1 MKLRPTPHLSSRPR
15 GWRLALGAGMVTL
28 ALAASA
34 ATDPKASRL
43 YEDALQR
50 YEKKDHAGAVVQL
63 KNALQIDK
71 NLLPVHVLLG
81 KALLA
86 QSQPIPAEAAL
97 LEALRLG
104 VSREEVVVPLAKA
117 LLDMGRAR
125 QVLDDERFAEK
136 GLGSENRFALLVLKA
151 GAADDVG
158 DSKLAMQ
165 LLETARTIDASSP
178 DTWVA
183 ETKLRIRAGQWA
195 EAKVAAD
202 KAVSLAPTQA
212 AALYVRASLSH
223 SQGDLKGAL
232 ALYDKLLQHTP
243 AHVDALVSR
252 AGLLLDQK
260 RTSDAARDVAA
271 ALKAQ
276 PNESRALY
284 LQAQIAQLEGRAAD
298 AKAALHRVTAI
309 LDVIPIEMLRY
320 RPQLL
325 MLGGLA
331 HYDLDQTEK
340 AKPYLEGVLR
350 EQPGSP
356 AAKLMARIHLKERNF
371 DRAVEALD
379 TYTRLHP
386 RDVQATL
393 LLASAHMA
401 HGRYPRA
408 IALLQSA
415 LQREVRPELQ
425 DALAMAYMKSG
436 QFKSALAVLE
446 TAWKRN
452 PGSVYIG
459 SSLAGLY
466 LQLGQPARAVAVAE
480 TLAKSGKDQPAL
492 QFLLGKARLEAGDA
506 KGARTALEAAA
517 NANPRFVDPQVE
529 LARLDIRSRNFEAA
543 EKRLMALVKR
553 EPKHMGL
560 LSTLGQLHAAQ
571 GQLDQAQLWFEKADD
586 HSAPDMLDHGMQL
599 VEFNLARGRID
610 LAREAL
616 KRVTIKSPDAMRVLV
631 MAARVEL
638 ASGDPRAA
646 KSTLARA
653 SSAAAND
660 PGGLVFVGDLQL
672 AAGDVAG
679 AAYTAN
685 KALKEAPQLLGAQVL
700 QARASILQGELP
712 GAEQT
717 ARELVARLP
726 KSGIGHA
733 LLGDIAVARKQ
744 DAAAASAYRRAHE
757 IDGTRSSLIT
767 LFTHLTR
774 TQPAESIRLAEQWL
788 KKHPQDVVV
797 WRSLADAQARAGDW
811 AGSRRSYE
819 TLLQSSPDDAEAL
832 NNLANVLLVLKDPLA
847 LKTAERAHALKPA
860 APHIIST
867 LGWAAHK
874 AGQADRALQL
884 LRDARLRN
892 PDSSETRY
900 YLGAA
905 LAAAGRGNEAKAELQ
920 AAIGSGRAF
929 ASLKDAQALLDTL
942 K

>member
-1 MKLRPTPHLSSRPR
+1 
-15 GWRLALGAGMVTL
+15 MVSL

-43 YEDALQR
+43 YEEALQR
-50 YEKKDHAGAVVQL
+50 YESKDHAGAVIQL

-117 LLDMGRAR
+117 ALDMGRAR

-136 GLGSENRFALLVLKA
+136 GLSSETRFALLVLKA

-158 DSKLAMQ
+158 DSKLALQ
-165 LLETARTIDASSP
+165 LLETARSINPSSP
-178 DTWVA
+178 DSWVA
-183 ETKLRIRAGQWA
+183 EAKLRIRLSQWA

-202 KAVSLAPTQA
+202 KAVALAPTQA
-212 AALYVRASLSH
+212 NALYVRASLAH
-223 SQGDLKGAL
+223 AQGDLKGAL
-232 ALYDKLLQHTP
+232 GYYDKLLQHTP

-252 AGLLLDQK
+252 AGLLLDLK
-260 RTSDAARDVAA
+260 RMPDAARDVAA
-271 ALKAQ
+271 ALKAE
-276 PNESRALY
+276 PNEARAFY
-284 LQAQIAQLEGRAAD
+284 LQAQIAQREGRATD
-298 AKAALHRVTAI
+298 AKASLHRVTAI

-320 RPQLL
+320 RQQLL

-379 TYTRLHP
+379 SYTRMHP

-408 IALLQSA
+408 IALLQAA
-415 LQREVRPELQ
+415 LQKEVRPELQ
-425 DALAMAYMKSG
+425 DALSMAYMKSG
-436 QFKSALAVLE
+436 QFKAALTELE
-446 TAWKRN
+446 SAWKRN

-466 LQLGQPARAVAVAE
+466 LQLGQPAKAVVVAE
-480 TLAKSGKDQPAL
+480 SLAKSGKDQPAL
-492 QFLLGKARLEAGDA
+492 QYLLGKARLEGGDL
-506 KGARTALEAAA
+506 KGARSALDAATKA
-517 NANPRFVDPQVE
+517 DPNRIEPQVE
-529 LARLDIRSRNFEAA
+529 LARLDMGSRNFEAA

-553 EPKHMGL
+553 EPKHIGL

-586 HSAPDMLDHGMQL
+586 HSAPDMLDHGMRL
-599 VEFNLARGRID
+599 VEFNLARGRLD

-616 KRVTIKSPDAMRVLV
+616 KRITTKSPDATRVLV
-631 MAARVEL
+631 MVARVEL

-660 PGGLVFVGDLQL
+660 PGALVVVGDLQL

-679 AAYTAN
+679 AAYTGG
-685 KALKEAPQLLGAQVL
+685 KALKEAPQLVGAQIL
-700 QARASILQGELP
+700 QARASILQGELN
-712 GAEQT
+712 AADQT
-717 ARELVARLP
+717 ARDLVARLP
-726 KSGIGHA
+726 KSGLGHA
-733 LLGDIAVARKQ
+733 LLGDIAVARNQ
-744 DAAAASAYRRAHE
+744 DAVAAAAYRRAHE
-757 IDGTRSSLIT
+757 IDGTRNSLLR
-767 LFTHLTR
+767 LFNHLTR
-774 TQPAESIRLAEQWL
+774 IQPVESIRLAEQWV

-797 WRSLADAQARAGDW
+797 WRTLADAQARAGDW
-811 AGSRRSYE
+811 ASARRSYE

-832 NNLANVLLVLKDPLA
+832 NNLANVLLAQRDPAA
-847 LKTAERAHALKPA
+847 LKTAERA
-860 APHIIST
+860 APRRFVWNPTVRI
-867 LGWAAHK
+867 GGRRRARWAC
-874 AGQADRALQL
+874 GQAAFE
-884 LRDARLRN
+884 
-892 PDSSETRY
+892 PVHMST
-900 YLGAA
+900 
-905 LAAAGRGNEAKAELQ
+905 GR
-920 AAIGSGRAF
+920 
-929 ASLKDAQALLDTL
+929 
-942 K
+942 